1 MATTS
6 SRSIEI
12 TVISGEDLRIDRKSV
27 KRKTFV
33 TVKFDRQSIG
43 GGGGGRTEIDERGG
57 CYPFW
62 NEKML
67 MEIPVDAM
75 FLTIEVH
82 CGSISRNRIVGTA
95 NVPVSDFLGRC
106 SAGQTEFFTRL
117 GRLLKEKA
125 KSDVEKVF
133 FGFSKTRDNLAVIY
147 EFLLYWN
154 LPEIDRV
161 LDELE
166 EALFVSDFGQRI
178 APLRSWRACVTTSAA
193 FLAGKGNET
202 DLQLGFRCAFFIA

>member
-95 NVPVSDFLGRC
+95 NVPVSDFLGRYRPENYLHLLSYRLRDRC
-106 SAGQTEFFTRL
+106 GERNGIVNISVRVRALESESESETESESEPALTS
-117 GRLLKEKA
+117 KA
-125 KSDVEKVF
+125 MVGVPVAETASSRRICGGV
-133 FGFSKTRDNLAVIY
+133 VIG
-147 EFLLYWN
+147 
-154 LPEIDRV
+154 V
-161 LDELE
+161 
-166 EALFVSDFGQRI
+166 
-178 APLRSWRACVTTSAA
+178 PLWSSYS
-193 FLAGKGNET
+193 
-202 DLQLGFRCAFFIA
+202 